1 MSDPIEVAKSFIT
14 GFKKGLNQSTPP
26 RVVKQS
32 PDSPASIERRRQIE
46 ELKQKLG
53 DKDRQPTPAASS
65 SGLLDRVKR
74 EISEIEFR
82 TDLTT
87 DEKIRQVI
95 HITCATCA
103 GVAIQPIPFADIFI
117 LTPIQ
122 IYMGTRIAAIRG
134 VPISEA
140 EADEILK
147 EIIGALGMGFV
158 AQQTALGIWKFIIPG
173 AGGFMTIPI
182 VYGLSYA
189 IMNVMDAYFVAKAS
203 NRRLSATEIKAL
215 WGKARAEGESQ
226 ALAQEQDAKK

>member
-1 MSDPIEVAKSFIT
+1 MGLFDDIAKGIVAGAKEGWADAQKAT
-14 GFKKGLNQSTPP
+14 G
-26 RVVKQS
+26 
-32 PDSPASIERRRQIE
+32 I
-46 ELKQKLG
+46 QK
-53 DKDRQPTPAASS
+53 PSVSS
-65 SGLLDRVKR
+65 SPTVTGSPSDNRLEGTKNSLLDRVKR

-82 TDLTT
+82 EDLTT
-87 DEKIRQVI
+87 DEKVRQVT

-134 VPISEA
+134 VPVSEA
-140 EADEILK
+140 EADDILK

-226 ALAQEQDAKK
+226 GKAQEQSVKK